1 MRTNSKIKPLVAA
14 MMLFP
19 LAGCSTIQ
27 TYHEAQNGFAAANQA
42 VDKKNAALAAER
54 DSAVNQ
60 TYQPKVEPIAYVN
73 TNEIPAEED
82 LPETF
87 RNRCE
92 INIPYP
98 TSIGMVMGKL
108 KKITGITM
116 SYEND
121 IVDNGKRA
129 SGAVGDGAGQSQG
142 QGQGTS
148 TDATGQS
155 STPNMGGAGGAPQII
170 NLTGLS
176 SIGGDRAKEMK
187 ITVSS
192 QGTVKDVLD
201 ATAAAMNAS
210 WKYDADSNTVEFY
223 RYLTKTFQLSVLPG
237 DSSNDVDLSNGAA
250 SMTGGARQKIDYKS
264 KLSIWKSIK
273 NSLNTMLSSKGAFTV
288 SESTGTVT
296 IRDVPDVVSRVD
308 RYIKNL
314 NKTFSR
320 QVSIKVTVYRVE
332 DNKGDTRGINWNGVF
347 SSPRFSFAL
356 NSKQLQPSNISSA
369 ASNLAST
376 IIGIP
381 AGAGSHS
388 PWQGSQLLLD
398 SLSSIGKVSVV
409 TSTDVSTVN
418 NEAAPV
424 RVIKKVSYLKSLTNT
439 QTSNVGSS
447 VSLTPGDVETG
458 FSMQVLP
465 HVAPNGRD
473 MLMQVMV
480 SLSTLDSMQTFTS
493 GGSTIQLP
501 QVSSRDFVQRAWL
514 KSGQSLVLAG
524 FQSTESNDTANGMV
538 DASVWPLGGTKSV
551 AHNKESIVIVIT
563 PVVSTSQDGI

>member
-1 MRTNSKIKPLVAA
+1 MRPNSKIKPIVAA

-19 LAGCSTIQ
+19 MAGCSTMQ
-27 TYHEAQNGFAAANQA
+27 TYHEAQSGFASAKQQVNE
-42 VDKKNAALAAER
+42 KNENLAATREAQINH
-54 DSAVNQ
+54 S
-60 TYQPKVEPIAYVN
+60 YQPKVEPIAYVN
-73 TNEIPAEED
+73 TNEIPTQQN
-82 LPETF
+82 LPASF
-87 RNRCE
+87 DDHCE
-92 INIPYP
+92 INLPYP
-98 TSIGMVMGKL
+98 TTIGLVMGKL
-108 KKITGITM
+108 KKITGINM

-121 IVDNGKRA
+121 IVDHGSRA
-129 SGAVGDGAGQSQG
+129 SGSVGDGSGSDGGQAP
-142 QGQGTS
+142 TS
-148 TDATGQS
+148 TDATGRS
-155 STPNMGGAGGAPQII
+155 SAPGGAPQIL

-176 SIGGDRAKEMK
+176 ASGGDKAKEMK

-192 QGTVKDVLD
+192 QGSVKDILD
-201 ATAAAMNAS
+201 ATASAMNAS
-210 WKYDADSNTVEFY
+210 WKYDADSNTVQFY
-223 RYLTKTFQLSVLPG
+223 RYMTKTFQLSVLPG
-237 DSSNDVDLSNGAA
+237 DSNNDVDMSNGEG
-250 SMTGGARQKIDYKS
+250 SLTGGAKQKIDYKS

-296 IRDVPDVVSRVD
+296 IRDVPDVVARVD
-308 RYIKNL
+308 HYIKNL

-347 SSPRFSFAL
+347 NSPRFSFAL
-356 NSKQLQPSNISSA
+356 NTQQLQPNNISSA
-369 ASNLAST
+369 ASSLAST

-381 AGAGSHS
+381 EGAGSHS

-447 VSLTPGDVETG
+447 VSLSPGEVETG

-465 HVAPNGRD
+465 HVSPNGRD

-480 SLSTLDSMQTFTS
+480 SLSTLDTIQTFSS

-563 PVVSTSQDGI
+563 PVVSSSQDGI